1 MMLSITYKLKTLQV
15 KFQKKKK
22 KKTTTHQSRNHK
34 KTTNIDALN

>member
-15 KFQKKKK
+15 KFQKKK